1 MGQVTLKNLP
11 QLKRL
16 TSRYTKKQPGTGNA
30 SDAVEVMGEGRVVL
44 ENLPALE
51 TVQLNGTS
59 LLNAGEIVFQNLPKL
74 QTVEMAGL
82 SPCNY
87 TAVSFNSWGV
97 GGV

>member
-59 LLNAGEIVFQNLPKL
+59 LLNASEFEFASLPMLNSVEIMGAGDGGFSRAIFSG
-74 QTVEMAGL
+74 AGL
-82 SPCNY
+82 LG
-87 TAVSFNSWGV
+87 A
-97 GGV
+97 

>member
-16 TSRYTKKQPGTGNA
+16 TSRYTKKQPGTDNA

-59 LLNAGEIVFQNLPKL
+59 LLNAGEPA
-74 QTVEMAGL
+74 EA
-82 SPCNY
+82 PD
-87 TAVSFNSWGV
+87 
-97 GGV
+97 GGDGGPESVQLHGREL